1 MLENLTQITRI
12 NLKKGTIR
20 KMKKWTLIMLIIA
33 LLTFGSV
40 IGFNIMVKG
49 KIADAIANMPEP
61 QSPVTVMTLTPQNWQ
76 PTIDAIG
83 FVEPNQ
89 GVTIANELAG
99 VIDSINFKNG
109 SEIQEGQNL
118 ILLDST
124 VEKANLKSKMVQLPA
139 AEADYQR
146 LSRLYKNSS
155 ISKQDLDNSESK
167 YLTLKADIES
177 LTATIDRRA
186 INAPFSGLVGIRN
199 VNLGQY
205 LQAGTDIVRLEDI
218 STMQIRFT
226 VPQTQLPRISNGQT
240 IHVYVDAYP
249 THPFEGKISAIEPA
263 VFYQSGLIQI
273 QATIPNID
281 AKLRSGMFARVSV
294 LLPEMTQQFVLP
306 QTAINF
312 TLYGNSIYLINE
324 TQEEGDTV
332 KRVQQINVEVI
343 ERNGNNALVTGK
355 LAANDLI
362 VTSGQVRLNNN
373 SKVKVTEDDA
383 LTLPATMPQL

>member
-1 MLENLTQITRI
+1 VLENLTQITRI

>member
-1 MLENLTQITRI
+1 
-12 NLKKGTIR
+12 
-20 KMKKWTLIMLIIA
+20 MKKWTLMMLIIA
-33 LLTFGSV
+33 LLAFGSV

-61 QSPVTVMTLTPQNWQ
+61 ESPVTALALTPQNWQ

-89 GVTIANELAG
+89 GVTIANELSG
-99 VIDSINFKNG
+99 VISNINFENG
-109 SEIQEGQNL
+109 SEVQDGQSL
-118 ILLDST
+118 IVLDSA
-124 VEKANLKSKMVQLPA
+124 VEQANLKSKMVQLPA

-146 LSRLYKNSS
+146 LTRLYKKNSV
-155 ISKQDLDNSESK
+155 SKQDLDNSESK
-167 YLTLKADIES
+167 YLALKADIES
-177 LTATIDRRA
+177 LKATIDRRQ
-186 INAPFSGLVGIRN
+186 IDAPFAGLVGIRS
-199 VNLGQY
+199 VNLGEY

-218 STMQIRFT
+218 STMKIRFT

-249 THPFEGKISAIEPA
+249 DHPFEGKISAIEPA

-281 AKLRSGMFARVSV
+281 AKLRSGMFARVAV
-294 LLPEMTQQFVLP
+294 LLPEMTEQFVLP

-312 TLYGNSIYLINE
+312 TLYGNSIYLIHE
-324 TQEEGDTV
+324 SQEEGETV
-332 KRVQQINVEVI
+332 KRVQQINVEVL
-343 ERNGNNALVTGK
+343 ERNGNNALVKGH
-355 LAANDLI
+355 LAANDLV
-362 VTSGQVRLNNN
+362 VTSGQVRLSNN

-383 LTLPATMPQL
+383 LTPPATMPQL